1 MKYSNTI
8 IIGSG
13 AAAMGALLGL
23 KRSKPLILDVGFDSK
38 GKTSLQNKSTI
49 SDQKIKNL
57 KINSV
62 NNKFVTAYNQ
72 ELIKFKKTNFK
83 GVVSY
88 ALGGLANLWGGGV
101 YRFDNN
107 DLKDFPINYNDL
119 KKYYNFLSKKIFKI
133 QGKSDCLKK
142 FLKEENMYD
151 NLKLKGLSNEII
163 QNYYRNKKKINNH
176 NFFLGK
182 SRIALN
188 KKEPKKLKKI
198 SVFENQSLV
207 NEILNPKK
215 IIKDIIKKKKLK

>member
-23 KRSKPLILDVGFDSK
+23 KRSKPLILDVGFDYK
-38 GKTSLQNKSTI
+38 GKTSLQNKNINKS
-49 SDQKIKNL
+49 QRVKNL
-57 KINSV
+57 KINSM
-62 NNKFVTAYNQ
+62 NNKFATASNQ

-107 DLKDFPINYNDL
+107 DLKNFPINYNDL
-119 KKYYNFLSKKIFKI
+119 RKYYDFLSKKIFKI

-151 NLKLKGLSNEII
+151 NLKLQGLSNEII
-163 QNYYRNKKKINNH
+163 QNYYCNKKKINNH
-176 NFFLGK
+176 NFYLGK

-188 KKEPKKLKKI
+188 KKEPRKLKYT
-198 SVFENQSLV
+198 SVFDNQSLV
-207 NEILNPKK
+207 NEIFNPKK
-215 IIKDIIKKKKLK
+215 IIKNIIKKKN